1 MAPPSSRTASFSRTF
16 AYTLSS
22 SPFSAESTIF
32 LLSSSARARAWTRR
46 RSTAFLAS
54 CSRISTSFAP
64 SARAFCNIRSRSAK
78 AARRISSTSER
89 PRPRTSSTTDSSPM
103 PTALG
108 SRDLREQLQGDHEP
122 EHDDRFRESHQDQA
136 PPEQLGFL
144 GHRPDG
150 RPADD
155 LLRPCGRNS
164 CPRHPHVRHD
174 VREEARHLDGRDN
187 RLEESEQGSE
197 NEDEGGKGDFHAQ
210 EPAEAQGLDHAR
222 KPPERHVPDPAGDR
236 IPPQRV
242 GQQGEEAKETHEP
255 SQLGDRMSFVVMDF
269 VDEPDEVSGAEVQGR
284 EQKR

>member
-1 MAPPSSRTASFSRTF
+1 MEEDRVEGGCDRCLPDPD
-16 AYTLSS
+16 
-22 SPFSAESTIF
+22 
-32 LLSSSARARAWTRR
+32 
-46 RSTAFLAS
+46 
-54 CSRISTSFAP
+54 
-64 SARAFCNIRSRSAK
+64 
-78 AARRISSTSER
+78 
-89 PRPRTSSTTDSSPM
+89 PR
-103 PTALG
+103 
-108 SRDLREQLQGDHEP
+108 Q
-122 EHDDRFRESHQDQA
+122 
-136 PPEQLGFL
+136 
-144 GHRPDG
+144 
-150 RPADD
+150 
-155 LLRPCGRNS
+155 
-164 CPRHPHVRHD
+164 PHVRHD

-236 IPPQRV
+236 IPPQGI

>member
-22 SPFSAESTIF
+22 SPLSAESTIF

-64 SARAFCNIRSRSAK
+64 SARAFCTIRSRSAK

-122 EHDDRFRESHQDQA
+122 EHDDRFRKSHQDQA
-136 PPEQLGFL
+136 SPEQLGFL
-144 GHRPDG
+144 GHRTDGSPDHELH
-150 RPADD
+150 RPCSRNPCPKHGYRYDQRN
-155 LLRPCGRNS
+155 LWYCSSTQPHVPLRP
-164 CPRHPHVRHD
+164 
-174 VREEARHLDGRDN
+174 
-187 RLEESEQGSE
+187 
-197 NEDEGGKGDFHAQ
+197 K
-210 EPAEAQGLDHAR
+210 
-222 KPPERHVPDPAGDR
+222 
-236 IPPQRV
+236 
-242 GQQGEEAKETHEP
+242 
-255 SQLGDRMSFVVMDF
+255 
-269 VDEPDEVSGAEVQGR
+269 
-284 EQKR
+284 